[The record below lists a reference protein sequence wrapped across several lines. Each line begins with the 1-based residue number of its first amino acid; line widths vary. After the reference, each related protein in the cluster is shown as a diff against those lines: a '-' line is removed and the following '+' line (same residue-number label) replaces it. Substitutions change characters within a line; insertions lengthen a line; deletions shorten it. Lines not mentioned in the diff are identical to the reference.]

1 MLPTWI
7 KVLWLF
13 CFHFT
18 APLVTATSSCANLLT
33 SQTNTDGEIKS
44 NSFGGS
50 YSNNMDCRWN
60 LSSNAKI
67 ELAFLRFN
75 TQLSNDFVKVYNG
88 GSSSSPLIGTFSGS
102 SLPSPIQSSS
112 RNLYVKFTSDGSG
125 TYKGFLAHYRGKMI
139 VIYVFS
145 YLCLQ
150 RMSLLRSDSQNF
162 Y

>member
-1 MLPTWI
+1 
-7 KVLWLF
+7 
-13 CFHFT
+13 
-18 APLVTATSSCANLLT
+18 
-33 SQTNTDGEIKS
+33 
-44 NSFGGS
+44 
-50 YSNNMDCRWN
+50 MDCRWN

-75 TQLSNDFVKVYNG
+75 TEASNDLVKVYNG

-145 YLCLQ
+145 YLRLPERPYYEVTVKNFINEPDIKTLTKSILSKLNLSQIKLVGTKMC
-150 RMSLLRSDSQNF
+150 SL
-162 Y
+162 

>member
-1 MLPTWI
+1 VI
-7 KVLWLF
+7 
-13 CFHFT
+13 
-18 APLVTATSSCANLLT
+18 ATSSCSNLLM